1 MHLANGVQVLPSLTQ
16 EDDLRRV
23 LFTKD
28 HHHVRKIDNL
38 PPRFDPSFSYFS
50 FSPPTHQEALVYA
63 DSTLAAPLFDEHS
76 SVGSPGSQQ
85 TAPASTTTTTVG
97 GGGVV
102 VDDMFLTL
110 DTFPED
116 YEKIKRI
123 ATEVQQFCTDNNNYS
138 DIIVDTAAINA
149 NSINSTRSASLATTT
164 STSSLHSSPDVV
176 TTTHT
181 GSLHHLTKP
190 PKATKKYKRTSSN
203 NNNNN
208 SHINNLNTSS
218 SNNNN
223 TSTNNNN
230 NTSPTLLNGQRKERS
245 LHYCS
250 ICSKGFKDKY
260 SVNVHIRT
268 HTGEKP
274 FACSLCGKSFRQ
286 KAHLAK
292 HYQTHM
298 AQKNGTGHVKGK
310 GGHRAHQQPPPQTQ
324 NIITAPPPTQS
335 LAAPVQLQVHNSL
348 NQAPVLI
355 TTPGQT
361 AIVAS
366 R

>member
-1 MHLANGVQVLPSLTQ
+1 M
-16 EDDLRRV
+16 
-23 LFTKD
+23 
-28 HHHVRKIDNL
+28 
-38 PPRFDPSFSYFS
+38 
-50 FSPPTHQEALVYA
+50 YA
-63 DSTLAAPLFDEHS
+63 DSTLATPLFEEHTVP
-76 SVGSPGSQQ
+76 SVGSPGSQPAVTGTIA
-85 TAPASTTTTTVG
+85 TAATTTTAT
-97 GGGVV
+97 GVV

-110 DTFPED
+110 ESFPDD

-138 DIIVDTAAINA
+138 EIIVETAAI
-149 NSINSTRSASLATTT
+149 STNHNGGNRGSAMGILPT
-164 STSSLHSSPDVV
+164 STTPSSLHTDVV
-176 TTTHT
+176 TTTHPS
-181 GSLHHLTKP
+181 GMHLHHHLSKP
-190 PKATKKYKRTSSN
+190 PKQTKKYKRTTNNNN

-218 SNNNN
+218 NNNN
-223 TSTNNNN
+223 IT
-230 NTSPTLLNGQRKERS
+230 TSPTLLSGQRKERS

-274 FACSLCGKSFRQ
+274 FACTLCGKSFRQ

-298 AQKNGTGHVKGK
+298 AQKNNNGHVKGK
-310 GGHRAHQQPPPQTQ
+310 GHRGSAAHHHHQQQQQQQAPNQSL
-324 NIITAPPPTQS
+324 ITSPPPTTPTLVS
-335 LAAPVQLQVHNSL
+335 PIQLQVHNSL
-348 NQAPVLI
+348 QQTPLPVLI
-355 TTPGQT
+355 TTPGQA